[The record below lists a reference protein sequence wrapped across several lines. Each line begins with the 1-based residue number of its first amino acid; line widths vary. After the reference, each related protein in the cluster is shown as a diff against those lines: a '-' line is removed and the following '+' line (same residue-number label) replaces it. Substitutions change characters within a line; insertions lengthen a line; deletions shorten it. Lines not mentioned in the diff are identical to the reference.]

1 MSSRRK
7 KKLTRSHDLPKLDP
21 PGERYPAKVRAFPDE
36 SQHEYICEGCDHV
49 QANDKTCGIYAF
61 VPPYYIRNKCCYF
74 NRPAP
79 KKKVDVRG
87 RVGQQKT
94 KRMGG

>member
-1 MSSRRK
+1 MNRRK
-7 KKLTRSHDLPKLDP
+7 KR
-21 PGERYPAKVRAFPDE
+21 EAQCPDE
-36 SQHEYICEGCDHV
+36 NAPAAPVPAGPEPRPQHEYICEGCPRV
-49 QANDKTCGIYAF
+49 TKNYYCGVYAF
-61 VPPYYIRNKCCYF
+61 VPPYYIKQGCCYF